1 MKTLRRQML
10 CYLLLCFA
18 VTTYAEETI
27 SINTD
32 NTSLIYKVDKDKKL
46 RQVYF
51 GSFLDAKEAEAT
63 QVTKAEAYPTFGTS
77 YVNEAALRAVHG
89 DGNTS
94 TELYFEGVEQNKL
107 SDDITQTIITLK
119 DGYFPFTVKLC
130 FKSYAQNDVIE
141 QWSEISHTEKK
152 PVTLYNYAS
161 SHLFFN
167 EPSYHLTQFC
177 GEWAMEMNMV
187 ETQLS
192 RGVKNL
198 ESKLG
203 VRSNQHSHQ
212 IGRASCR
219 ERV

>member
-77 YVNEAALRAVHG
+77 
-89 DGNTS
+89 
-94 TELYFEGVEQNKL
+94 
-107 SDDITQTIITLK
+107 
-119 DGYFPFTVKLC
+119 
-130 FKSYAQNDVIE
+130 
-141 QWSEISHTEKK
+141 
-152 PVTLYNYAS
+152 
-161 SHLFFN
+161 
-167 EPSYHLTQFC
+167 
-177 GEWAMEMNMV
+177 
-187 ETQLS
+187 
-192 RGVKNL
+192 
-198 ESKLG
+198 
-203 VRSNQHSHQ
+203 
-212 IGRASCR
+212 
-219 ERV
+219 

>member
-1 MKTLRRQML
+1 MKTLGRQML

-27 SINTD
+27 SIDTD

-63 QVTKAEAYPTFGTS
+63 QVTKADAYPTFGTS

-119 DGYFPFTVKLC
+119 DGCFPFTVKLC

-167 EPSYHLTQFC
+167 EPSYYLTQFC
-177 GEWAMEMNMV
+177 G
-187 ETQLS
+187 
-192 RGVKNL
+192 
-198 ESKLG
+198 
-203 VRSNQHSHQ
+203 
-212 IGRASCR
+212 
-219 ERV
+219 

>member
-1 MKTLRRQML
+1 MKTLGRQML

-27 SINTD
+27 SIDTD

-63 QVTKAEAYPTFGTS
+63 QVTKADAYPTFGTS

-107 SDDITQTIITLK
+107 
-119 DGYFPFTVKLC
+119 
-130 FKSYAQNDVIE
+130 
-141 QWSEISHTEKK
+141 
-152 PVTLYNYAS
+152 
-161 SHLFFN
+161 
-167 EPSYHLTQFC
+167 
-177 GEWAMEMNMV
+177 
-187 ETQLS
+187 
-192 RGVKNL
+192 
-198 ESKLG
+198 
-203 VRSNQHSHQ
+203 
-212 IGRASCR
+212 
-219 ERV
+219 